1 MQAIKVQ
8 TISDANGRVI
18 LENIPVPQGTPL
30 EVIILV
36 SEPHFTATPEDPLL
50 ALLGQ
55 GKLGVDPDEY
65 LRELR
70 KDWI

>member
-8 TISDANGRVI
+8 TVSEANGRVI
-18 LENIPVPQGTPL
+18 LENIPVPQGTHL

-36 SEPHFTATPEDPLL
+36 KEADSTLTEDPLL

-55 GKLGVDPDEY
+55 RTLGIDSDDY
-65 LRELR
+65 LKELR
-70 KDWI
+70 